1 MKMFLGEY
9 QPNITEGSRI
19 ALPKKMREQIQGKTV
34 ILSRGIEKCIFV
46 YDLEDWR
53 SEAQKQ
59 VDNKEENAK
68 RRDIERYLFAT
79 AVEVSIDSQ
88 GRLVLPSNLLDYAQI
103 KEETAVVGVGERI
116 EIWDRNS
123 WRDHFEKIST
133 QLSEY

>member
-19 ALPKKMREQIQGKTV
+19 ALPKKMREQIQGKNV

-53 SEAQKQ
+53 TEAQKQ

-79 AVEVSIDSQ
+79 AVEVAIDAQ
-88 GRLVLPSNLLDYAQI
+88 GRMVLPSTLLDYAQI
-103 KEETAVVGVGERI
+103 NEETAVVGVGERI
-116 EIWDRNS
+116 EIWDRAL
-123 WRDHFEKIST
+123 WKEHFEKIST
-133 QLSEY
+133 QLAV

>member
-53 SEAQKQ
+53 TEAQKQ

-79 AVEVSIDSQ
+79 AVEVAIDAQ
-88 GRLVLPSNLLDYAQI
+88 GRMVLPSTLLDYAQI
-103 KEETAVVGVGERI
+103 NEETAVVGVGERI
-116 EIWDRNS
+116 EIWDRAL
-123 WRDHFEKIST
+123 WKEHFEKIST
-133 QLSEY
+133 QLAV